1 MAAGTHSSHFFKIIR
16 HSTLQDKK
24 LGIPKVFVKKFG
36 NELSTVA
43 TITVPNGR
51 VWKVVLTKD
60 GTKIW
65 FHSGWH
71 EFVEYHSISTGYF
84 LLFRYEKNSNFHV
97 FIFDMSACEILY
109 PHYCVGLKNDSLTL
123 KPPAFNSA
131 LEIKRKSTASLES
144 PIFRCNYESRSKRC
158 KMEKAVG
165 MKKTDS
171 IGDESEH
178 ESKRTKFD
186 EHELLDILKEMG
198 IYVKRN
204 FKYIAAKEKER
215 AIAAARLFK
224 PKNPSFMLILQPR
237 DVSKCTTYVPFEF
250 GKKYL
255 ISRDANKLV
264 KLQDHDGREW
274 SVKFWNKRSK
284 VGGGD
289 FTHGWSTFAKDKNL
303 KDGDICMFEL
313 ISEKNIVLK
322 VSETMADTPFHF
334 FKVILP
340 SALQDKKLYH
350 SISAGYFL
358 VFKYEKDLNFR
369 VLIFDITCCEIQYPY
384 FCLSPKN
391 DESVHHNEMENED
404 SVEIIDSTTPN
415 PPEFSSFEN
424 NSFEKCP
431 KSSGK
436 IYTPTPLQQIEAIDI
451 PESSSRPCSGSI
463 PEIKHGYETPSKR
476 LKVEEP
482 VEINKL
488 DATGDESE
496 LKNAAYKVEML
507 SSDDEDEAKTTKIDK
522 LELLTLFEDMKI
534 SICRN
539 VEYLTAKQRERAV
552 NVA

>member
-1 MAAGTHSSHFFKIIR
+1 M
-16 HSTLQDKK
+16 Q
-24 LGIPKVFVKKFG
+24 GIPKVYLKKFG

-51 VWKVVLTKD
+51 VWKVELTKD
-60 GTKIW
+60 GTNIW
-65 FHSGWH
+65 FHGGWH

-97 FIFDMSACEILY
+97 FIFDMSACEIRY
-109 PHYCVGLKNDSLTL
+109 PHNCVGLKNDSLTQ
-123 KPPAFNSA
+123 KPPAFDSA

-144 PIFRCNYESRSKRC
+144 PIFRRSSYESRSKRC
-158 KMEKAVG
+158 KMEEAVG
-165 MKKTDS
+165 MKKSDS

-186 EHELLDILKEMG
+186 AHELLDILKEMG
-198 IYVKRN
+198 IFVKMN

-224 PKNPSFMLILQPR
+224 PKNPSFMVIIQPR
-237 DVSKCTTYVPFEF
+237 DACRCTMYVPFEF

-255 ISRDANKLV
+255 ISRDAKLV

-289 FTHGWSTFAKDKNL
+289 FTHGWSAFAKDNNL
-303 KDGDICMFEL
+303 KDGDICLFEL

-322 VSETMADTPFHF
+322 VTRIP
-334 FKVILP
+334 
-340 SALQDKKLYH
+340 KKFAKKFEKELSNIVTLMVPNSRIWHVGLRKDEGKLWFYDGWHDFVEYH
-350 SISAGYFL
+350 SISGGYFL
-358 VFKYEKDLNFR
+358 VFKYEKNSNFH

-384 FCLSPKN
+384 FCLSPEN
-391 DESVHHNEMENED
+391 DESVPHNEMENED

-436 IYTPTPLQQIEAIDI
+436 IYTPTPLQQIIQAIDI
-451 PESSSRPCSGSI
+451 SESSSRPCSGSI
-463 PEIKHGYETPSKR
+463 PEVKHGYETPSKR

-496 LKNAAYKVEML
+496 LKNAAYK
-507 SSDDEDEAKTTKIDK
+507 S
-522 LELLTLFEDMKI
+522 
-534 SICRN
+534 
-539 VEYLTAKQRERAV
+539 
-552 NVA
+552 

>member
-1 MAAGTHSSHFFKIIR
+1 
-16 HSTLQDKK
+16 
-24 LGIPKVFVKKFG
+24 
-36 NELSTVA
+36 
-43 TITVPNGR
+43 
-51 VWKVVLTKD
+51 
-60 GTKIW
+60 
-65 FHSGWH
+65 
-71 EFVEYHSISTGYF
+71 
-84 LLFRYEKNSNFHV
+84 
-97 FIFDMSACEILY
+97 
-109 PHYCVGLKNDSLTL
+109 
-123 KPPAFNSA
+123 
-131 LEIKRKSTASLES
+131 
-144 PIFRCNYESRSKRC
+144 
-158 KMEKAVG
+158 
-165 MKKTDS
+165 
-171 IGDESEH
+171 
-178 ESKRTKFD
+178 
-186 EHELLDILKEMG
+186 
-198 IYVKRN
+198 
-204 FKYIAAKEKER
+204 
-215 AIAAARLFK
+215 
-224 PKNPSFMLILQPR
+224 
-237 DVSKCTTYVPFEF
+237 
-250 GKKYL
+250 
-255 ISRDANKLV
+255 
-264 KLQDHDGREW
+264 
-274 SVKFWNKRSK
+274 
-284 VGGGD
+284 
-289 FTHGWSTFAKDKNL
+289 
-303 KDGDICMFEL
+303 
-313 ISEKNIVLK
+313 
-322 VSETMADTPFHF
+322 MADTPHF

-340 SALQDKKLYH
+340 SALQDKKL
-350 SISAGYFL
+350 
-358 VFKYEKDLNFR
+358 
-369 VLIFDITCCEIQYPY
+369 YPY